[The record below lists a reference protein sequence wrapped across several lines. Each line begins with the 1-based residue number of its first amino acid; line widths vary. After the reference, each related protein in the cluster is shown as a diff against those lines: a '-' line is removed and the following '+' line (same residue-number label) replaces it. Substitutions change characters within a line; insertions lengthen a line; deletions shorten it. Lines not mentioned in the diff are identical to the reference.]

1 MLSLYELPCVS
12 KLVSDWFEGIATAL
26 DDNKNDS
33 RWKNCTHVRDI
44 HHLLRNLR
52 TNQRRG
58 QRQRQE
64 RQEQVPPRQRR
75 RRKRVASKQ
84 KVSTK
89 LVAAPALKSRPI
101 EAICSYVYNTVHIQ
115 TASMFQL
122 VWDTLKLRIC
132 KVWEDERWW
141 LYFQKTYLSVSESNG
156 ALTACWW
163 NGPLCPHY
171 KPGITP
177 SWQPAESCN
186 SKFKRDVL
194 NVKIEDSDAPEKSHT
209 AIVEAIETAIRVWT
223 SPLDTTDR
231 SGEPMS
237 LMASEA
243 AGKVSLSGPLSP
255 DSWMLQQQE
264 GILVRRWGKNPT
276 RLPTIQDIAQASEDC
291 VIVINT
297 EARVHVVMRV
307 GVPAEVD
314 RELAQGLLDST
325 RATVAEL
332 QPIWK
337 HHNILVETENEDC
350 RCVFGKCSSEQIH
363 YKHNGQGF
371 VVGNRAISSGDQRT
385 FGAFFCLKDLA
396 PETFAPAPRVT
407 CAFCMTLSCL

>member
-1 MLSLYELPCVS
+1 
-12 KLVSDWFEGIATAL
+12 
-26 DDNKNDS
+26 
-33 RWKNCTHVRDI
+33 
-44 HHLLRNLR
+44 
-52 TNQRRG
+52 
-58 QRQRQE
+58 
-64 RQEQVPPRQRR
+64 
-75 RRKRVASKQ
+75 
-84 KVSTK
+84 
-89 LVAAPALKSRPI
+89 
-101 EAICSYVYNTVHIQ
+101 
-115 TASMFQL
+115 MFQL
-122 VWDTLKLRIC
+122 VWDMLKLRIC

-194 NVKIEDSDAPEKSHT
+194 NVEIEDSEAPEKSHT
-209 AIVEAIETAIRVWT
+209 AIVEAIETAIRVWA

-325 RATVAEL
+325 RASTVAEL
-332 QPIWK
+332 RPIWK

-363 YKHNGQGF
+363 YKHNGQGY
-371 VVGNRAISSGDQRT
+371 VLGNRAISSGDQRT
-385 FGAFFCLKDLA
+385 FGAFFCL
-396 PETFAPAPRVT
+396 
-407 CAFCMTLSCL
+407 